1 MAWARSREIDEVNWF
16 TLDHRTG
23 KGRLLQTDRSHALA
37 RNFSC
42 GTYTNLCGE
51 SYGLRIDTFSSG
63 AMVGFGA
70 ISVDFCRTNIPR
82 YCSGE
87 RADGGTARYSWT
99 SNDSTVASVSGSNM
113 ARSGSPLE
121 QDQAQL
127 QSRGMMAGCSLD
139 SFASTWH
146 GMQCRI
152 PLIRRLESM
161 AKICSLSLT

>member
-1 MAWARSREIDEVNWF
+1 MAWARSREIGEVNWF

-70 ISVDFCRTNIPR
+70 ISVDFCRTNIPS

-87 RADGGTARYSWT
+87 RAAGGTARYSWT
-99 SNDSTVASVSGSNM
+99 SNDSTVASVSGSNR
-113 ARSGSPLE
+113 ARSGSLFGTGP
-121 QDQAQL
+121 QAQL
-127 QSRGMMAGCSLD
+127 QSGGC
-139 SFASTWH
+139 
-146 GMQCRI
+146 
-152 PLIRRLESM
+152 RRRRCQRDEGPHCGRHRRVS
-161 AKICSLSLT
+161 S